1 MSRVRALWILLLVG
15 FLQACVNDMAK
26 VNRIA
31 SDKEASSEVVK
42 NVYTTYSVKGH
53 LRAKLRSPELVVT
66 TMPKPGKEMPAG
78 LEVQFYDDSLRENG
92 KLSAKYG
99 FNDELHNTITVRKN
113 VVVVNVKG
121 EQLETEELNW
131 DMNKHILYT
140 DKFVKI
146 TTDGEQL
153 FGEGME
159 AQEDFTNYKIKKLR
173 GTVKV
178 KN

>member
-1 MSRVRALWILLLVG
+1 MSGVRTLWILLLVG

-42 NVYTTYSVKGH
+42 NVFTTYSVKGH
-53 LRAKLRSPELVVT
+53 LRAKMRSPELVVT
-66 TMPKPGKEMPAG
+66 TMSKPGKEMPAG

>member
-1 MSRVRALWILLLVG
+1 
-15 FLQACVNDMAK
+15 
-26 VNRIA
+26 
-31 SDKEASSEVVK
+31 
-42 NVYTTYSVKGH
+42 
-53 LRAKLRSPELVVT
+53 
-66 TMPKPGKEMPAG
+66 
-78 LEVQFYDDSLRENG
+78 
-92 KLSAKYG
+92 
-99 FNDELHNTITVRKN
+99 
-113 VVVVNVKG
+113 
-121 EQLETEELNW
+121 
-131 DMNKHILYT
+131 LYT

>member
-1 MSRVRALWILLLVG
+1 MRIGAILLLVG
-15 FLQACVNDMAK
+15 IMAVQQSCVNDMAK

-31 SDKEASSEVVK
+31 SDKEASREVVK
-42 NVYTTYSVKGH
+42 NVFTTYSVQGK

-66 TMPKPGKEMPAG
+66 SMPKPGKEMPAG

-99 FNDELHNTITVRKN
+99 FNDEMHNTIIVRKN

-131 DMNKHILYT
+131 DMNKHILFT

-153 FGEGME
+153 FGEGMV

-173 GTVKV
+173 GTVKL

>member
-1 MSRVRALWILLLVG
+1 MRWSHAIAVLLLLSL
-15 FLQACVNDMAK
+15 FQACVNDMAK

-31 SDKEASSEVVK
+31 SDKEASREVVK
-42 NVYTTYSVKGH
+42 NVYTTYSVQGH
-53 LRAKLRSPELVVT
+53 LRAKLRTPELVVT
-66 TMPKPGKEMPAG
+66 TMPKPGKEMPSG

-92 KLSAKYG
+92 KLSAKFG

-121 EQLETEELNW
+121 EQLETEELIW

-178 KN
+178 DK